1 MNVKI
6 RDIPEAGLELQQP
19 LGPAFLA
26 DALAGLPADLGRS
39 RGEVTL
45 RVTRDDDNV
54 FVRGQVTG
62 ETHVE
67 CVRCLR
73 EVRLPLEATIDLIY
87 LPEGEEGPGDD
98 DGEVSEVQQDYAT
111 HDGKEIRLDGEL
123 REALILSLPLNPL
136 CRPDCQGLCPQCGE
150 DRNQRLCGCS
160 VGAEDPRLAPLR
172 NLKI

>member
-6 RDIPEAGLELQQP
+6 RDIPEAGLELHQP

-39 RGEVTL
+39 HGEVSL
-45 RVTRDDDNV
+45 RVSRDDDNV

-73 EVRLPLEATIDLIY
+73 EVRLALDAPIDLVY
-87 LPEGEEGPGDD
+87 LPEGDEGPDD
-98 DGEVSEVQQDYAT
+98 DGEVGEEQRDYAT

-136 CRPDCQGLCPQCGE
+136 CRPDCRGLCPQCGE
-150 DRNQRLCGCS
+150 DRNEHICGCS
-160 VGAEDPRLAPLR
+160 PGTEDPRLAPLR